1 MPTSGPKIVFM
12 NFIVIVALIFA
23 ALLPSPANAKQ
34 INVVASIRPI
44 YALVLAVGDGVIAPQ
59 LILPGGASAHDFQLR
74 PSDVKKIAN
83 ADILF
88 WVGPTLETTLTKP
101 IATHR
106 ANAQVVTL
114 LEDKSI
120 ALLPYGY
127 GQNGT
132 DMDPH
137 IWLTTINAIAIV
149 DIIAKTLI
157 DADPDN
163 ESIYKK
169 NAKLA
174 KNRIKSLRR
183 QMIKYLKDISG
194 VPFVVQHDG
203 FSYLFAEFKLNQ
215 RGSIAGIKGSDTGA
229 RHITNLKKL
238 ILDENI
244 KCIFTEPQMASQ
256 MAKSLSSDSG
266 VRLGELD
273 GMGVDLD
280 DSPTLYVRIMQKN
293 ARALLKC
300 LNPRQNPG
308 DDAGVTK

>member
-1 MPTSGPKIVFM
+1 M
-12 NFIVIVALIFA
+12 NYIVIVALIFA

-59 LILPGGASAHDFQLR
+59 LILPGSASAHDFQLR

-88 WVGPTLETTLTKP
+88 WVGPTLETSLTKP

-137 IWLTTINAIAIV
+137 IWLTTINAV
-149 DIIAKTLI
+149 
-157 DADPDN
+157 
-163 ESIYKK
+163 
-169 NAKLA
+169 
-174 KNRIKSLRR
+174 
-183 QMIKYLKDISG
+183 
-194 VPFVVQHDG
+194 
-203 FSYLFAEFKLNQ
+203 
-215 RGSIAGIKGSDTGA
+215 
-229 RHITNLKKL
+229 
-238 ILDENI
+238 
-244 KCIFTEPQMASQ
+244 
-256 MAKSLSSDSG
+256 
-266 VRLGELD
+266 
-273 GMGVDLD
+273 
-280 DSPTLYVRIMQKN
+280 
-293 ARALLKC
+293 
-300 LNPRQNPG
+300 
-308 DDAGVTK
+308 